1 MATRTQR
8 DPRQQEQRSF
18 SLKVRTG
25 IKAGPMVTLGGKE
38 LEVDEDGF
46 IQQPDLWDKEVAV

>member
-1 MATRTQR
+1 MATRNQR
-8 DPRQQEQRSF
+8 DPRQQDRGP
-18 SLKVRTG
+18 SLKVKTG

-46 IQQPDLWDKEVAV
+46 IQDPEQWDKEVF